1 MESTLKQYTRRPYA
15 KTRKVRAKSRRARGL
30 LAPISAGFALLAA
43 LLFLLGPE
51 EEDGSILRG
60 TIARVVDGD
69 TVDLLDD
76 GMQRHRIRL
85 FGIDAPE
92 SRQAFGR
99 QATEFLARVLNGQ
112 RVEVVRKDKDR
123 YGRTIGQIMLKGK
136 DINRMMVQKGYAWAY
151 RHYSEAYVKDENR
164 ARKLRLGLWQDKN
177 PVEPHL
183 FRKNRKKSGTSAP
196 KHK

>member
-1 MESTLKQYTRRPYA
+1 MELTLKQYIDRSYP
-15 KTRKVRAKSRRARGL
+15 KTRKPRARPRRARRL
-30 LAPISAGFALLAA
+30 LAPMSAGAALVAGL

-51 EEDGSILRG
+51 EDSSILRG
-60 TIARVVDGD
+60 TISRVVDGD

-92 SRQAFGR
+92 SKQAFGR
-99 QATEFLARVLNGQ
+99 QATEFLAKMLDGQ

-123 YGRTIGQIMLKGK
+123 YGRTIGQIMLQGR
-136 DINRMMVQKGYAWAY
+136 DINRVMVQKGYAWAY
-151 RHYSEAYVKDENR
+151 RHYSDAYVRDENR

-177 PVEPHL
+177 PVEPYL
-183 FRKNRKKSGTSAP
+183 FRKNRKKSNKSAT
-196 KHK
+196 KYR

>member
-1 MESTLKQYTRRPYA
+1 MKLIHRSYA
-15 KTRKVRAKSRRARGL
+15 KTGKARAKARRVRRL
-30 LAPISAGFALLAA
+30 LGPMSAGIALLTGL
-43 LLFLLGPE
+43 LLFLLGP

-92 SRQAFGR
+92 SKQAFGS
-99 QATEFLARVLNGQ
+99 QATKFLAGMLDGQ

-123 YGRTIGQIMLKGK
+123 YGRTIGQIMLQGR
-136 DINRMMVQKGYAWAY
+136 DINRLMVQKGYAWAY
-151 RHYSEAYVKDENR
+151 RHYSEAYVRDENR
-164 ARKLRLGLWQDKN
+164 ARKLRIGLWQDKN
-177 PVEPHL
+177 PVEPYQ
-183 FRKNRKKSGTSAP
+183 FRKNRKKSSTSAT
-196 KHK
+196 KGK